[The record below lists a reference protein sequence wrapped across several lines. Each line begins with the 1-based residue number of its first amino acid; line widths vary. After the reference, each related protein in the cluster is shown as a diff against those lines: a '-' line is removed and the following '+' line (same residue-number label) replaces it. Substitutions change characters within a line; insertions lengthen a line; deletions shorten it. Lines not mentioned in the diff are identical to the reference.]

1 MKFNNMPV
9 ARKLWL
15 LLAGLMLAM
24 LALMAGL
31 LRYVSYVD
39 ADVARV
45 VQFNEDRM
53 TMALRWKG
61 MTELSVE
68 RAAISAVSSD
78 AALVNRLQ
86 QQIKA
91 GVDGI
96 SKIQKQ
102 VTEAAFSPEDKQQ
115 LERIAA
121 ERAIVLKFNAQ
132 AQDARSA
139 GDLAAA
145 QKIVDEQLLPAVAKY
160 TGAQDAFVDLQ
171 ELQRDRAKA
180 NGASRQSRAQWLG
193 AALAAVVLLVS
204 GVLAMLMVRSI
215 TGPLQRAV
223 GLAGVIAAGDLTADV
238 HDDRKDELGDLLRSL
253 SAMAAR
259 LRGVVGEVRGGV
271 ESVSAASSQ
280 IATGNQDL
288 SARTEQTAANL
299 EETAASMEELTATV
313 TQSADTAR
321 QANQLAGTAAQ
332 AAARGG
338 EVVGQVVAS
347 MQQITDSSRK
357 IADIIGVIDSIAFQ
371 TNILA
376 LNAAVEA
383 ARAGEQ
389 GRGFAVVAGEVR
401 SLAQRS
407 AEAAREVRTLI
418 GTSVRQVESSAALIR
433 SAGEGI
439 AAMTDGIR
447 DVVAHVGEISHS
459 VTEQGT
465 GLGEISAAVQQ
476 IDQIT
481 QRNAQMVNEN
491 LHQAQALERRA
502 STLSEAVTAF
512 RLQQGTA
519 QEAMALV
526 VRAAQLHRGAG
537 SRDAFLRTLTDPAQ
551 PFHDRDMYVF
561 ALDAAGTYLAFGG
574 NPAKVGTRVQD
585 IPGIA
590 GDRLVQDIAAQA
602 ERGPGWVE
610 YDITNPATGTV
621 QTKMSFVQRVGDVYL
636 GCGVYK
642 TLAARA

>member
-31 LRYVSYVD
+31 LQYVSYVD

-91 GVDGI
+91 GVEGI

-321 QANQLAGTAAQ
+321 QANQLAGSAAQ

-357 IADIIGVIDSIAFQ
+357 IADIIGVIDGIAFQ

-407 AEAAREVRTLI
+407 AEAAKEIKLLITTSVDNVQSGSKQVEQAGRSMEEIVSSVRRVSDLI
-418 GTSVRQVESSAALIR
+418 GEITASSTEQRDGIGQVNQAVSQLDQMTQQNAALVEESSAAAL
-433 SAGEGI
+433 
-439 AAMTDGIR
+439 AMQDQAR
-447 DVVAHVGEISHS
+447 RLSEVVAVFK
-459 VTEQGT
+459 
-465 GLGEISAAVQQ
+465 LGQEGSALAPARAQAPASSAAVARRPAAAPAAAARPAPAARPAAAV
-476 IDQIT
+476 
-481 QRNAQMVNEN
+481 RNAPAPQIQPPV
-491 LHQAQALERRA
+491 AKAPARA
-502 STLSEAVTAF
+502 
-512 RLQQGTA
+512 
-519 QEAMALV
+519 
-526 VRAAQLHRGAG
+526 
-537 SRDAFLRTLTDPAQ
+537 
-551 PFHDRDMYVF
+551 
-561 ALDAAGTYLAFGG
+561 
-574 NPAKVGTRVQD
+574 PAK
-585 IPGIA
+585 A
-590 GDRLVQDIAAQA
+590 GADDDW
-602 ERGPGWVE
+602 E
-610 YDITNPATGTV
+610 T
-621 QTKMSFVQRVGDVYL
+621 F
-636 GCGVYK
+636 
-642 TLAARA
+642 